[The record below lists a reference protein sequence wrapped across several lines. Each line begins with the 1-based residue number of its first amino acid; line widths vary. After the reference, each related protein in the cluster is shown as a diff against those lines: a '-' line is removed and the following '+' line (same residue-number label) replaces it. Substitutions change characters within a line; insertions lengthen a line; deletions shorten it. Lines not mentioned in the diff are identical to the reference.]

1 MEIKNIL
8 SICFILIFVLTFV
21 SADQNCPAGL
31 PNEYYGNIYVDEG
44 IFNPTTLLSGEY
56 TLIVTIDGVNAG
68 SQFIDDGT
76 YSLDISPC
84 YGISEG
90 TIEFIVNGV
99 KAKEITEYNSQSAT
113 STNLDLT
120 LKSYPTADSGCGDE
134 EINAGEECDDGNTLS
149 GDGCS
154 NFCEVEFGYT
164 CKAEPSICSVI
175 NLYCG
180 DGICSGSETCSNC
193 ATDCGVCST
202 DDDDNDDSGS
212 SGGSSTS
219 SSSQKES
226 IPKTILNSGE
236 DNEAEIISINSL
248 NENIDSSDLQPK
260 RKGITGFAVAT
271 LGETGSAITGFMILA
286 LGVLGFIFIR
296 KRKLQKKK

>member
-44 IFNPTTLLSGEY
+44 LFDPPTLLIGEY
-56 TLIVTIDGVNAG
+56 NLIVTIDGVNAG

-76 YSLDISPC
+76 YFLDISPC
-84 YGISEG
+84 YGTSEG

-99 KAKEITEYNSQSAT
+99 EAEESAEYNSESAI
-113 STNLDLT
+113 SKNLDLI
-120 LKSYPTADSGCGDE
+120 LGSSPTADSGCGDE

-154 NFCEVEFGYT
+154 DFCEVEFGYT
-164 CKAEPSICSVI
+164 CKAEPSICSI
-175 NLYCG
+175 IHLYCG
-180 DGICSGSETCSNC
+180 DGICSGTETCSSC
-193 ATDCGVCST
+193 SVDCGICSNPS
-202 DDDDNDDSGS
+202 DDDDGDDSSSSS
-212 SGGSSTS
+212 SGGP
-219 SSSQKES
+219 SQKDSLNVISNLVDNNEIEILS
-226 IPKTILNSGE
+226 I
-236 DNEAEIISINSL
+236 DSL
-248 NENIDSSDLQPK
+248 NENIDSSDLQTK

-271 LGETGSAITGFMILA
+271 LGETGSAITGFMVLA

-296 KRKLQKKK
+296 KRKLQKIN